1 MESTPEEEVDVGDI
15 AERESISGYGLGAF
29 GPTMGVPMPQGREI
43 TTLTD
48 MEIAKALGVYGSA
61 MESGQWAHQRDEYRK
76 QHMAAQI
83 QMANTASRN
92 YATYVSA
99 VGKQQERAD
108 KMAVAQA
115 KLRAQADDPFFRA
128 QNIYGKTGNLAAART
143 IAKTTGPAL
152 FQLGEQVDLGPNQM
166 FAIRPVGDL
175 DIPNQDGTSSK
186 VPAWQFL
193 RANGVNVVPY
203 LGGDEE
209 AKAFRSTAGKAGEL
223 MNTLAQIESL
233 YANDDLKSMRGTE
246 TYRQLVQLEAGLSTI
261 VQSIKTG
268 SKSMAG
274 VSDKEMEAIQASL
287 PQSGTEL
294 LESTRSGLINVRN
307 TRAQV
312 LGILMR
318 TARMNGV
325 ELVQLKSKDAPN
337 SRRVTMPGS
346 APPGTTNPSNG
357 KQSGSSTSGQ
367 PR

>member
-1 MESTPEEEVDVGDI
+1 MENGQEEDPDVSAA
-15 AERESISGYGLGAF
+15 AEREALSGYGLAAPPPPQMQSMGALSDSEVLRM
-29 GPTMGVPMPQGREI
+29 MGKNPLEMLAGNWESTASSFRAQHAQSQAQMASANASAYKSYLAASEKAQI
-43 TTLTD
+43 AQ
-48 MEIAKALGVYGSA
+48 AKAL
-61 MESGQWAHQRDEYRK
+61 EK
-76 QHMAAQI
+76 Q
-83 QMANTASRN
+83 N
-92 YATYVSA
+92 
-99 VGKQQERAD
+99 
-108 KMAVAQA
+108 
-115 KLRAQADDPFFRA
+115 DPFFRA

-143 IAKTTGPAL
+143 IAKTAGPAL

-175 DIPNQDGTSSK
+175 DIPNPDGTSSK

-193 RANGVNVVPY
+193 HANGVNVVPY

-209 AKAFRSTAGKAGEL
+209 AKAFRSMAGKTGEL
-223 MNTLAQIESL
+223 MNTLDQIEKL
-233 YANDDLKSMRGTE
+233 YANSDLKSMRGTE

-274 VSDKEMEAIQASL
+274 VSDNEMNAIQASL
-287 PQSGTEL
+287 PQSGTKL
-294 LESTRSGLINVRN
+294 LESTGSGLINVRN

-312 LGILMR
+312 LGILTR

-325 ELVQLKSKDAPN
+325 ELVQLKPKDAPN
-337 SRRVTMPGS
+337 SRRVTTPGS
-346 APPGTTNPSNG
+346 APPGTKNPSNG

>member
-1 MESTPEEEVDVGDI
+1 
-15 AERESISGYGLGAF
+15 
-29 GPTMGVPMPQGREI
+29 
-43 TTLTD
+43 
-48 MEIAKALGVYGSA
+48 
-61 MESGQWAHQRDEYRK
+61 
-76 QHMAAQI
+76 
-83 QMANTASRN
+83 
-92 YATYVSA
+92 
-99 VGKQQERAD
+99 
-108 KMAVAQA
+108 
-115 KLRAQADDPFFRA
+115 
-128 QNIYGKTGNLAAART
+128 
-143 IAKTTGPAL
+143 
-152 FQLGEQVDLGPNQM
+152 M